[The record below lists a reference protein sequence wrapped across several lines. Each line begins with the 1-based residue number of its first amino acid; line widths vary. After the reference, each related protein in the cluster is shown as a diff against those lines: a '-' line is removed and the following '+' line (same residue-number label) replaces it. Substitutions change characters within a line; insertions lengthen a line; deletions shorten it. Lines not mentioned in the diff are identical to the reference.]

1 MNAPLSAA
9 EQYVLEKQNPSDI
22 NSLWEAFADSTD
34 ASDFATAWLQIQS
47 LSIPGVRHGVVIVRD
62 GTSDSFAPLA
72 LWPATA
78 ELSHLGEIAQKALMQ
93 RRGQVET
100 TSSESNNA
108 ACVQIAYPIE
118 AAGQVAGV
126 VVIEIDGNNQENITT
141 ALRQLH
147 WGSAWIANLFMARL
161 QSEQAEKVER
171 SHDAFQLVAACLPH
185 KKFEPCAVHLVN
197 ELESRLRC
205 DRVSL
210 GIEKN
215 GSIIVKHVARTA
227 VFQKQAKLILDT
239 ERAMNEA
246 LDQRAAILIPG
257 QDESQLYVHIA
268 HNELAVAY
276 PAACVLS
283 VPLMVAGKVVAVVT
297 LERHRAEPFTE
308 SDIEICNLMASL
320 LAPTISERLAA
331 SRPLPVKAI
340 DWCKD
345 SLKSLFGPRYLAWKL
360 GSLVLAVTIAFLAL
374 FTTTYRVSAD
384 TVIEGEVQLAASAP
398 FDGFVAEAPVRAGQT
413 VKKGQLLARLEDRE
427 LRLERSRLLAERLQQ
442 DRRLRDAMGRDE
454 RAEMRIASAQ
464 LDQANAQLALVE
476 QKLQRTRIVAAM
488 DGIVVSGDLS
498 QMIGSP
504 VQEGKALF
512 EIAPLERYRVILKAD
527 ERHVHE
533 LAKGQAGHLV
543 FPGLVSTQLPLR
555 VNSVTPVATTEEGKN
570 FFRVEASL
578 EQADARLRPGMQGL
592 AKVDVGERS
601 LMWIWTHSF
610 FDWVRY
616 NSWAWLN

>member
-9 EQYVLEKQNPSDI
+9 EQHVLEKLNPSDI

-47 LSIPGVRHGVVIVRD
+47 ISIPGTRHGVVIVRD

-93 RRGQVET
+93 RRGIVEAT
-100 TSSESNNA
+100 PPESKSPP
-108 ACVQIAYPIE
+108 CVQIAYPIE

-126 VVIEIDGNNQENITT
+126 VVLEIDGQKQEDITN

-161 QSEQAEKVER
+161 RAEQAAKVDR

-215 GSIIVKHVARTA
+215 GSIIVKHIARTA

-246 LDQRAAILIPG
+246 LDQRAAIQVPTV
-257 QDESQLYVHIA
+257 DESQLYVHIA
-268 HNELAVAY
+268 HKELAAAY
-276 PAACVLS
+276 PAACILS
-283 VPLMVAGKVVAVVT
+283 VPLMVAGGVIAVVT
-297 LERHRAEPFTE
+297 LERHRAEAFTE
-308 SDIEICNLMASL
+308 ADREICSLTASL

-331 SRPLPVKAI
+331 SRPLPIKAM
-340 DWCKD
+340 DWCKG
-345 SLKSLFGPRYLAWKL
+345 SLKSLFGPRRLAWKL
-360 GSLVLAVTIAFLAL
+360 GSLAVVATIAFLAL

-384 TVIEGEVQLAASAP
+384 TVIEGEIQLAASAP
-398 FDGFVAEAPVRAGQT
+398 FDGFIAEAPARAGHT
-413 VKKGQLLARLEDRE
+413 VKKGQLLARLEDRD

-527 ERHVHE
+527 ERFVHE
-533 LAKGQAGHLV
+533 IAKGQSGHLV
-543 FPGLVSTQLPLR
+543 FPGLVSTQLPLQ
-555 VNSVTPVATTEEGKN
+555 VSSVTPVATTEEGKN
-570 FFRVEASL
+570 FFRVEATL

-592 AKVDVGERS
+592 AKVEVGERS
-601 LMWIWTHSF
+601 LLWIWTHSF

-616 NSWAWLN
+616 NTWAWLN